1 MISWF
6 NFQYYLN
13 SFISPQICFS
23 FGYMYCESTYRRMH
37 LTSSLFLILYS
48 AQIKQICG
56 ILFIRISYS
65 NFKSSDIFQ
74 LAKIQRLFIRK
85 LISSAC
91 LSFWKLIKWQNS
103 EKAELRMIWSCIS
116 FLNIFVS
123 RSFSSFVI
131 VYFRHRDWFLKS

>member
-1 MISWF
+1 MFSWF

-13 SFISPQICFS
+13 WFISPQIC
-23 FGYMYCESTYRRMH
+23 ENTYRRKH
-37 LTSSLFLILYS
+37 LIFFSPLNFYIL
-48 AQIKQICG
+48 ATIKQIFG

-65 NFKSSDIFQ
+65 NFKSCDIFQ
-74 LAKIQRLFIRK
+74 LAKMQRLFIRK